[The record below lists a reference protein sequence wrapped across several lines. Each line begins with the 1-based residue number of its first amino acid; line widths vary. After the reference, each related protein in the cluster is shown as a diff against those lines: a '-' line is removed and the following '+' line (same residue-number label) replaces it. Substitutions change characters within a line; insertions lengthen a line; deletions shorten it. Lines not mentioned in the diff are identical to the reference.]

1 MAKVRYAVIA
11 NDTTETSTSVAN
23 TITQDLPETGILN
36 MIDLQVAYTKAVS
49 DDRAL
54 PDWEAVTKVEVLVD
68 GSTVVKSLTGAQIR
82 ALTFYNGG
90 PFTGTAWF
98 WGNGGSTDS
107 YTGLPLYFG
116 RDAKDTK
123 CGLDLSAYSNPQ
135 IKITYNTS
143 QTSINGLTFDATT
156 TPSFKYNI
164 AAKIF
169 DGAPAGYMNKY
180 VQSLQLDSY
189 TVAASTEHPVQIPRG
204 YDLKGLMIEAKY
216 LNVGWNALVDH
227 VKLDFD
233 NGSWVPLDI
242 DHENLMSLN
251 KHWFPNPVIAAHWI
265 TAESADTADL
275 CVGQVHGISSSNTGA
290 TTDSISYDMHE
301 TGLHDV
307 VKRNYDG
314 TAVSTSDIGWETV
327 IGSLPM
333 SMFYIPMSQ
342 LVDGAADAIR
352 TTDYGRI
359 DLKLTTGSGSGSSA
373 KNKVVAEYLKPNGQ

>member
-11 NDTTETSTSVAN
+11 NDTTETSTSVTN
-23 TITQDLPETGILN
+23 TITKDLPETGILN
-36 MIDLQVAYTKAVS
+36 MLDLQVAYTKAVS

-68 GSTVVKSLTGAQIR
+68 GSTVVKSLSGPQIR
-82 ALTFYNGG
+82 ALVWYNGG
-90 PFTGTAWF
+90 PFTGTGWF

-116 RDAKDTK
+116 RNAQDTK
-123 CGLDLSAYSNPQ
+123 CGLDLSQYSNPQ
-135 IKITYNTS
+135 VKITYDTS

-169 DGAPAGYMNKY
+169 DGAPAGFMNKY

-216 LNVGWNALVDH
+216 LNVGWNSLVNH

-251 KHWFPNPVIAAHWI
+251 KHWFPDPVIVGHWI
-265 TAESADTADL
+265 TCESADTADL
-275 CVGQVHGISSSNTGA
+275 CVGQVHGISDAATGA
-290 TTDSISYDMHE
+290 TVCHTSYDMHE

-307 VKRNYDG
+307 VRYDYAAA
-314 TAVSTSDIGWETV
+314 AVTTSDAGWETI

-333 SMFYIPMSQ
+333 SCFYIPMNQ
-342 LVDGAADAIR
+342 LVDGAADSIK

-359 DLKLTTGSGSGSSA
+359 DLKITTGSGAGSSA